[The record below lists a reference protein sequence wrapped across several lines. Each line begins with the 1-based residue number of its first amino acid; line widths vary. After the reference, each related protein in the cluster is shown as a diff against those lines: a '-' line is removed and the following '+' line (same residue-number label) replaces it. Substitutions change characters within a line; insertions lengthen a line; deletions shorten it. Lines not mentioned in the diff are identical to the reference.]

1 MRIGITGTM
10 SAGKSSVSKIIKDL
24 GFMVYDTDQIVH
36 DYYEK
41 DAVLYD
47 QIIELLG
54 KEIFNEK
61 LEIDRK
67 KIAYKVFNDKSLL
80 EKLESLIFPQVRKDI
95 ETLSED
101 DALTFFEV
109 PLLFEAQYDDIFDF
123 IIVVDAKEKTRIQ
136 RAMNKGLELEDIENR
151 MKRQLSAKEKRNR
164 ADFIIENNHDMES
177 LKEEVQEV
185 LEIIKLERAKSWIK
199 T

>member
-10 SAGKSSVSKIIKDL
+10 SAGKSSVSKIIKEL

-47 QIIELLG
+47 QIIDLLG
-54 KEIFNEK
+54 KEILDDK

-67 KIAYKVFNDKSLL
+67 KIAYKVFNDKQLL
-80 EKLESLIFPQVRKDI
+80 EDLESLIFPQVRKDI

-151 MKRQLSAKEKRNR
+151 MKRQMSAEEKRNR

-177 LKEEVQEV
+177 LDEEVQEV

>member
-24 GFMVYDTDQIVH
+24 GFIVYDTDQIVH

-47 QIIELLG
+47 QIIDLLG
-54 KEIFNEK
+54 KEILDEK

-80 EKLESLIFPQVRKDI
+80 ENLESLIFPQVRKDI

-123 IIVVDAKEKTRIQ
+123 IIVVDAEEKTRIQ

-151 MKRQLSAKEKRNR
+151 MKRQLSAEEKRNR

>member
-1 MRIGITGTM
+1 MRIGITGTI

-47 QIIELLG
+47 QIIDLLG
-54 KEIFNEK
+54 KEILDEK

-80 EKLESLIFPQVRKDI
+80 ENLESLIFPQVRKDI

-151 MKRQLSAKEKRNR
+151 MKRQLSAEEKRNR

>member
-10 SAGKSSVSKIIKDL
+10 SSGKSSVSKIIKDL

-47 QIIELLG
+47 QIIDLLG
-54 KEIFNEK
+54 KEILDEK

-80 EKLESLIFPQVRKDI
+80 ENLESLIFPQVRKDI

-151 MKRQLSAKEKRNR
+151 MKRQLSAEEKRNR

>member
-10 SAGKSSVSKIIKDL
+10 SAGKSSVSKIIKEL

-47 QIIELLG
+47 QIIDLLG
-54 KEIFNEK
+54 KEILDEK

-67 KIAYKVFNDKSLL
+67 KIAYKVFNDKQLL
-80 EKLESLIFPQVRKDI
+80 EDLESLIFPQVRKDI

-151 MKRQLSAKEKRNR
+151 MKRQMSAEEKRNR

-177 LKEEVQEV
+177 LDEEVQEV

>member
-41 DAVLYD
+41 DAVLYS
-47 QIIELLG
+47 QIIDLLG
-54 KEIFNEK
+54 KEVLDDK

-67 KIAYKVFNDKSLL
+67 KIAYKVFNDKKLL

-95 ETLSED
+95 DTLSENES
-101 DALTFFEV
+101 LTFFEV

-151 MKRQLSAKEKRNR
+151 MQRQLSAEEKRNR